1 MQVYKH
7 LDFEPGGRWMQCP
20 AAFSFALCLRSIEQ
34 RSASPNVRFE
44 AHYGLNSDIARGPKN
59 AKSRLMHRNKH
70 YSITSSARASSV
82 GGIVSPS
89 CFAVLML
96 TTSGNWVGNS
106 ASRRAVYRAGFYR
119 RNRRNENSTSANRPH
134 S

>member
-1 MQVYKH
+1 MSSGLFIRAIRLPKYETA
-7 LDFEPGGRWMQCP
+7 LSEPD
-20 AAFSFALCLRSIEQ
+20 
-34 RSASPNVRFE
+34 VRFE

-89 CFAVLML
+89 SFAVLML
-96 TTSGNWVGNS
+96 TVSGNWVGNS
-106 ASRRAVYRAGFYR
+106 IGKSPGGVPRRIL
-119 RNRRNENSTSANRPH
+119 STK
-134 S
+134 